1 LISTNINRNDN
12 NYQFVNIVNSHFSIV
27 MSGITLMST
36 INWIIK
42 MHLPDHLISW
52 LGYVNSRLMMR
63 NDH

>member
-1 LISTNINRNDN
+1 
-12 NYQFVNIVNSHFSIV
+12 

-42 MHLPDHLISW
+42 MHLPDHLIFW
-52 LGYVNSRLMMR
+52 LGYVNGRLMMR

>member
-1 LISTNINRNDN
+1 
-12 NYQFVNIVNSHFSIV
+12 

-63 NDH
+63 NDQKKNKKLRTPYLAGKYREFRILRFV